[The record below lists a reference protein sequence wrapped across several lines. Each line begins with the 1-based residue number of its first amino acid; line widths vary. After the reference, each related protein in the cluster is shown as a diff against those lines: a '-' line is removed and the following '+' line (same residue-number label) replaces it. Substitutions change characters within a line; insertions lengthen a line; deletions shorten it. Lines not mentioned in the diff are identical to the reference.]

1 MTKSN
6 APHNPPQYIYL
17 MTNPAF
23 PDFVKM
29 GYSDDPWE
37 RQKQLYN
44 TSVPDPFVL
53 QCVVKVHDMR
63 EAEKSFHLI
72 HYKSRHRKTR
82 EFFALELKAATLT
95 IKLLGKDV
103 TKKFTEQKRPLSP
116 GATRKTVRKKKAKT
130 RNMFHVGL
138 KKGDTLV
145 ATFGRGIAEFT
156 AVVATEGEVIFQGE
170 RLSLSEA
177 ALKAQHSYAAQH
189 ETNPWPTIN
198 GWDYWKF
205 KGQTL
210 SAWRDADGID
220 RPN

>member
-1 MTKSN
+1 MKKSN
-6 APHNPPQYIYL
+6 APQNTPQYIYL

-29 GYSDDPWE
+29 GYSDDPWG

-44 TSVPDPFVL
+44 TSVPDPFEL
-53 QCVVKVHDMR
+53 QCVVKVPDMR
-63 EAEKSFHLI
+63 EAEKSFHAI

-82 EFFALELKAATLT
+82 EFFKLELGVAALT
-95 IKLLGKDV
+95 AKLFGKDV
-103 TKKFTEQKRPLSP
+103 TEKFSEKKRPLSP
-116 GATRKTVRKKKAKT
+116 KATRKKKAKT
-130 RNMFHVGL
+130 RTMFHVGL

-156 AVVATEGEVIFQGE
+156 AVVATEGEVIFGGE

-177 ALKAQHSYAAQH
+177 ALKAQHSFAAQH

-198 GWDYWKF
+198 GWDHWKF